1 MFLGTS
7 QKSMFDFLIFL
18 ICIPLSPCVPEIT
31 KDSSGSVSGPD
42 FSDSEIESVPS
53 AISSTS
59 NISGMV
65 SGGKQPSPMPPSPIT
80 PQENFFVPV
89 EIDPVTGRPKE
100 PRTPIRPG
108 RMNSSDAGIDTVESH
123 DHSNQKY
130 GRDMDNRDGYRDDQG
145 KGGQRGSQNTS
156 QGSISG
162 PNRPDGAPG
171 DSPASDRLNRPVG
184 GRERDIIT
192 PDRDRSFDRGDNRQ
206 HRYDN
211 PDAGKPPGRPY
222 DDNYTTLEDNNEIT
236 PRKIRDDIP
245 DSDLIDYEDDGEG
258 ESLLDG
264 SELEYD
270 ESTVRIFIALFDYD
284 PMSQSPN
291 PDAADEELPFKEGQ
305 LIKVFSREIVFS
317 VLSKSVILSK
327 ESNLRWRLIHK
338 SNIGKVEKLAT
349 WL

>member
-1 MFLGTS
+1 MCSYLS
-7 QKSMFDFLIFL
+7 DFI
-18 ICIPLSPCVPEIT
+18 PEIT

-59 NISGMV
+59 NISGMI
-65 SGGKQPSPMPPSPIT
+65 SSGKQPSPICPSPIT
-80 PQENFFVPV
+80 PEQNFFVPV

-108 RMNSSDAGIDTVESH
+108 RMNSSDAGVDIVESH

-130 GRDMDNRDGYRDDQG
+130 ARDMDNRDGYRDDQS
-145 KGGQRGSQNTS
+145 KGGQRSSQNAS
-156 QGSISG
+156 QGSLAGAGSH
-162 PNRPDGAPG
+162 RPDGAPG
-171 DSPASDRLNRPVG
+171 DSPSDDRLNRPVSS
-184 GRERDIIT
+184 RERDIIT
-192 PDRDRSFDRGDNRQ
+192 PVRERSFDRGDAR

-211 PDAGKPPGRPY
+211 PDSGKSPGRQY
-222 DDNYTTLEDNNEIT
+222 DDSYNTLEDNNAIT

-305 LIKVFSREIVFS
+305 LIKVLCRF
-317 VLSKSVILSK
+317 
-327 ESNLRWRLIHK
+327 
-338 SNIGKVEKLAT
+338 
-349 WL
+349 

>member
-1 MFLGTS
+1 M
-7 QKSMFDFLIFL
+7 
-18 ICIPLSPCVPEIT
+18 P
-31 KDSSGSVSGPD
+31 SV
-42 FSDSEIESVPS
+42 
-53 AISSTS
+53 ISSTS

-65 SGGKQPSPMPPSPIT
+65 LPGKKQPSPVSPSPIAPSPIT
-80 PQENFFVPV
+80 PEQNFFVPV

-108 RMNSSDAGIDTVESH
+108 RMNSSDAGIDTQESH
-123 DHSNQKY
+123 DHASPKY
-130 GRDMDNRDGYRDDQG
+130 GRDMDNRDGYRDDPS
-145 KGGQRGSQNTS
+145 KASQRSNQNTS
-156 QGSISG
+156 HTGAG

-171 DSPASDRLNRPVG
+171 DSPGDDRLNKLVSSRD
-184 GRERDIIT
+184 RDIIT
-192 PDRDRSFDRGDNRQ
+192 PENRDRDRNFDRSDPR

-211 PDAGKPPGRPY
+211 PDSAKPPGRHY
-222 DDNYTTLEDNNEIT
+222 EDSYNTIEDNNEIT

-305 LIKVFSREIVFS
+305 LIKVTTCKPLV
-317 VLSKSVILSK
+317 
-327 ESNLRWRLIHK
+327 
-338 SNIGKVEKLAT
+338 
-349 WL
+349 